1 MRLERGIRLKV
12 SCEDWTN
19 RSRRVMGHKEK
30 SLNSEAIRVC
40 RVHQRLNK
48 VQISGGIPYSHGG
61 LWLMNF
67 SHSSG
72 SLQTAA
78 EGSKRLQIIAGKPG
92 ETALKY
98 SIHSAS

>member
-1 MRLERGIRLKV
+1 MSGFQPSSLEFGAGLLTQRGNVLLERGIRLKV

-40 RVHQRLNK
+40 RVHQRRNK

-61 LWLMNF
+61 L
-67 SHSSG
+67 
-72 SLQTAA
+72 
-78 EGSKRLQIIAGKPG
+78 
-92 ETALKY
+92 
-98 SIHSAS
+98 